1 VRDPHGVL
9 AEFGVTL
16 PEGTSVRVW
25 DSTAEVR
32 YLVLPMRPEGSERL
46 SEDELA
52 ALVTRD
58 SMIGT
63 GLPLLPPRTLPA
75 EIAMTH
81 VSHAD
86 LGGTTGHGPIVNEPE
101 DERFHA
107 GWEPRVLAVTLAMGA
122 TGLWNIDMSRAA
134 RESLP
139 TYARLTYYEIWF
151 EGLLKLLA
159 AHALVADDELQA
171 GHSLHAARELPRK
184 LHAANVPTVLANG
197 ASTERPATTEG
208 ALQGRRRGAHVCRR
222 GAAPHAAAA
231 LRARPARRGRA
242 CAWRARV
249 RRCARHRPRR
259 AAALAVHRGLRR
271 A

>member
-1 VRDPHGVL
+1 
-9 AEFGVTL
+9 
-16 PEGTSVRVW
+16 
-25 DSTAEVR
+25 
-32 YLVLPMRPEGSERL
+32 
-46 SEDELA
+46 
-52 ALVTRD
+52 
-58 SMIGT
+58 
-63 GLPLLPPRTLPA
+63 
-75 EIAMTH
+75 MTH
-81 VSHAD
+81 ISHAD
-86 LGGTTGHGPIVNEPE
+86 LGGTTSHGPIVNEPE

-197 ASTERPATTEG
+197 ASTERPATTKARFKVGDAVRMFAGEVPHHTR
-208 ALQGRRRGAHVCRR
+208 LPRYVRGRRGVVERVHGAHVFADAHATGR
-222 GAAPHAAAA
+222 GEQPHWLYTVAFD
-231 LRARPARRGRA
+231 ARDLWPDASPGVRVSVD
-242 CAWRARV
+242 AWEPYMGKA
-249 RRCARHRPRR
+249 
-259 AAALAVHRGLRR
+259 
-271 A
+271 